1 MTLIVSLRIP
11 DGIVIAGDSLST
23 IVTQNQFNPIADV
36 TCPQCQHQHQIQHN
50 FPMLPTPATTLLI
63 YSESLPIL

>member
-23 IVTQNQFNPIADV
+23 IVTQNQFNPIPNVGGDIDIAFV
-36 TCPQCQHQHQIQHN
+36 TPFDGFRWIRQKTI
-50 FPMLPTPATTLLI
+50 
-63 YSESLPIL
+63 SKILEEK